1 MASIFD
7 ALNLYVQEVNKTPA
21 SKIAHIEESINESR
35 MFMEMYEED
44 IQNTQDP
51 TQIIELRNSVEDC
64 RLEIVRLQKLIRDIQ
79 TGNGNVTIGIE
90 NIVTNMI

>member
-7 ALNLYVQEVNKTPA
+7 VLHQYVQEMNKTPA
-21 SKIAHIEESINESR
+21 NKIVHIEESINESR

-51 TQIIELRNSVEDC
+51 TQIIELRNGVEDC
-64 RLEIVRLQKLIRDIQ
+64 
-79 TGNGNVTIGIE
+79 
-90 NIVTNMI
+90 

>member
-21 SKIAHIEESINESR
+21 SKIAHMEENINESR
-35 MFMEMYEED
+35 MFMEMYEEG

-51 TQIIELRNSVEDC
+51 TQIIELRNGVEDC
-64 RLEIVRLQKLIRDIQ
+64 RLEIVR
-79 TGNGNVTIGIE
+79 
-90 NIVTNMI
+90 